1 MSQSNQSYQSN
12 QPGQSNRSSQYDRV
26 IRPAAALVVLGI
38 ILLLVM
44 GWWSDY
50 KTPDA
55 VDVGETTSTV
65 EATATPDGEDAEAPA
80 EGEAAESEEAA
91 SQGTVTV
98 LVNGLNF
105 RKEPSSDSDL
115 IRGLAAD
122 SKLDFLG
129 NEAGWY
135 KVRDADGT
143 VGYVSSS
150 AQYTRL
156 EQ

>member
-1 MSQSNQSYQSN
+1 MSQV
-12 QPGQSNRSSQYDRV
+12 DRV
-26 IRPAAALVVLGI
+26 IKPIAAIVVLGI

-44 GWWSDY
+44 SWWSDY
-50 KTPDA
+50 KTPDP

-65 EATATPDGEDAEAPA
+65 DATATPDSTGGAEAP
-80 EGEAAESEEAA
+80 EGGDAA

-105 RKEPSSDSDL
+105 RAEPSSDAEL
-115 IRGLAAD
+115 IRGLAAET
-122 SKLDFLG
+122 KLDFLG
-129 NEAGWY
+129 NESGWY
-135 KVRDADGT
+135 KVRDADGK

>member
-1 MSQSNQSYQSN
+1 MSQF
-12 QPGQSNRSSQYDRV
+12 DRV
-26 IRPAAALVVLGI
+26 VKPAAALAVLGI

-44 GWWSDY
+44 SWWSDY

-55 VDVGETTSTV
+55 VDLGETTSTV
-65 EATATPDGEDAEAPA
+65 EATGTAGEGTETP
-80 EGEAAESEEAA
+80 EGEQAEPEA
-91 SQGTVTV
+91 SQGTVIV

-105 RKEPSSDSDL
+105 RAQPTSDAEL
-115 IRGLAAD
+115 IRGLAVD
-122 SKLDFLG
+122 TKLDFLG
-129 NEAGWY
+129 NQAGWY